1 MCLDSISSCGG
12 GGGYSIDI
20 RVHIQ
25 DWKRGVLPVSS
36 AFRVTFVTS

>member
-1 MCLDSISSCGG
+1 MCLDSISSCG